1 MAIKRKSR
9 PAKGSKRKVSKTAR
23 RRVSRWVWVLVL
35 VISFA
40 SLATTFIKNRTRV
53 SAIQDA
59 APGQSQKL
67 GTTAMQMPNGE
78 RIDVEVA
85 RTERE
90 REIGLMNR
98 TKIPMNS
105 GMLFVFPGESLHNF
119 WMKNTLVDLDMIFIG
134 ADKKVT
140 KIEERV
146 PRTTPETPENDIS
159 RRSGFGQYV
168 LELASGGAKHYGI
181 QVGSTL
187 HFDASLGRP
196 SSPD

>member
-9 PAKGSKRKVSKTAR
+9 PAKSSKRKGSKAAR
-23 RRVSRWVWVLVL
+23 RHVSRWVWVLVL

-40 SLATTFIKNRTRV
+40 TLATNFIKNRVHV

-59 APGQSQKL
+59 TLGQSQKL
-67 GTTAMQMPNGE
+67 GTTTMQMPNGE

-140 KIEERV
+140 KIAERV
-146 PRTTPETPENDIS
+146 PRTTPETPDNDIP

-168 LELASGGAKHYGI
+168 LELASGGAEHYGI

-187 HFDASLGRP
+187 HFDASMRRP